1 VSNESSPITDS
12 KKKLYE
18 LNPKTPPASIQTQRT
33 RRKQRAEPVDPKSL
47 ERNVR
52 QLLADKISGNQLGLW
67 LLVPEHLRLGTWDLL
82 CGWTGS
88 ATPKVE
94 PRLALQLVHEA
105 ALCVT
110 GVRQGRSLSQKGF
123 ELVNGLPFVATDQA
137 VHDLLAAHTMDQ
149 AQRLQIA
156 LGQLR
161 RASGHFPGRLLAIDP
176 HRLNSCSKRQ
186 MVRFRDDPRL
196 KAVKVAQTFFCLD
209 AQTSQPVCFTSAS
222 SARTVAQATP
232 ELLQL
237 AKIILNPTG
246 EPPLLMADCEHFNR
260 DLIEQVQL
268 ETPFDLL
275 VPLPNH
281 KERHQQYAQLPAS
294 QFTPR
299 WAGFATAK
307 RPFVWSQNSAQK
319 SKRPLYEIIQRSGEK
334 AEDFYFK
341 SFLATA
347 DRPEVTDLSVHY
359 PKRWHVEEFFKF
371 NQALGWQRAG
381 TLNLNIRYGHMT
393 LALLAQAV
401 IHQFRQNLGSPF
413 DTWDAPHLAKDVFCA
428 LEGDVR
434 VNDDTIVVTYYN
446 APNAEQLRQ
455 HYQDLPAKLKAQ
467 KLNPK
472 IPWLYNFKLDFRFK

>member
-1 VSNESSPITDS
+1 MNGY
-12 KKKLYE
+12 KKLYA
-18 LNPKTPPASIQTQRT
+18 LNPQTPLLSIQTQRT
-33 RRKQRAEPVDPKSL
+33 RRKQRSEPVDPKSL
-47 ERNVR
+47 ERHVR

-67 LLVPEHLRLGTWDLL
+67 LLVPEHLTLGTWDLL
-82 CGWTGS
+82 CGWTGCP
-88 ATPKVE
+88 TPSVG

-123 ELVNGLPFVATDQA
+123 EVANGLPFVATDQA
-137 VHDLLAAHTMDQ
+137 IHDLLAAHTVEQ

-161 RASGHFPGRLLAIDP
+161 RASGHFPGQLLAIDP
-176 HRLNSCSKRQ
+176 HRIHSSSKRQ
-186 MVRFRDDPRL
+186 MVRFRDDPRF

-209 AQTSQPVCFTSAS
+209 AHSSQPICFTSAS

-237 AKIILNPTG
+237 AKSILSPIG
-246 EPPLLMADCEHFNR
+246 ERPLLMADCEHFNR
-260 DLIEQVQL
+260 QL
-268 ETPFDLL
+268 VEEVRRESPFDLL
-275 VPLPNH
+275 VPMPNQKARQKQH
-281 KERHQQYAQLPAS
+281 AKLLAS

-307 RPFVWSQNSAQK
+307 QPFGWRQNSIQD
-319 SKRPLYEIIQRSGEK
+319 LYEIIQRSGETPQ
-334 AEDFYFK
+334 DYYYK

-347 DRPEVTDLSVHY
+347 DRPEVLDLSVHY
-359 PKRWHVEEFFKF
+359 PQRWHVEEFFKF

-393 LALLAQAV
+393 LALVAQAV
-401 IHQFRQNLGSPF
+401 VHQFRLCLGAPF
-413 DTWDAPHLAKDVFCA
+413 AAWDATHLAKDVFCG

-434 VNDDTIVVTYYN
+434 VQRDTIVVTYYN
-446 APNAEQLRQ
+446 APNVEQLRQ
-455 HYQDLPAKLKAQ
+455 RYENSPAKLLAK
-467 KLNPK
+467 KINPK

>member
-1 VSNESSPITDS
+1 M
-12 KKKLYE
+12 
-18 LNPKTPPASIQTQRT
+18 
-33 RRKQRAEPVDPKSL
+33 
-47 ERNVR
+47 R

-82 CGWTGS
+82 RGWTGG
-88 ATPKVE
+88 ATPDVE

-123 ELVNGLPFVATDQA
+123 EVAHGLPFVATDQA
-137 VHDLLAAHTMDQ
+137 IHDLLAAHSVEQ

-156 LGQLR
+156 LGKLR
-161 RASGHFPGRLLAIDP
+161 RASGHFPGQLLAIDP
-176 HRLNSCSKRQ
+176 HRIHSSSKRQ

-209 AQTSQPVCFTSAS
+209 AHSHQPLCFTCAS

-232 ELLQL
+232 ELLQM
-237 AKIILNPTG
+237 AQTILNPVG

-260 DLIEQVQL
+260 ELIEQIRRD
-268 ETPFDLL
+268 TPFDLL
-275 VPLPNH
+275 VPMPNQ
-281 KERHQQYAQLPAS
+281 KARQKQCAKLSAN
-294 QFTPR
+294 QFTPH
-299 WAGFATAK
+299 WAGFATTK
-307 RPFVWSQNSAQK
+307 QPFGWSHGTT
-319 SKRPLYEIIQRSGEK
+319 RPLYEIIQRSGERPQ
-334 AEDFYFK
+334 DFHYK

-347 DRPEVTDLSVHY
+347 DRPEVPDLSVHY
-359 PKRWHVEEFFKF
+359 PQRWHVEEFFNF

-393 LALLAQAV
+393 LALVAQAV
-401 IHQFRQNLGSPF
+401 VHQFRQRLGAPF
-413 DTWDAPHLAKDVFCA
+413 ATWDATHLAKDVFCG

-434 VNDDTIVVTYYN
+434 VQDDTIVVTYYN
-446 APNAEQLRQ
+446 APNVQLLRE
-455 HYQDLPAKLKAQ
+455 HYEHLPAKLNAQ
-467 KLNPK
+467 KVNPQ

>member
-1 VSNESSPITDS
+1 M
-12 KKKLYE
+12 
-18 LNPKTPPASIQTQRT
+18 
-33 RRKQRAEPVDPKSL
+33 
-47 ERNVR
+47 R

-67 LLVPEHLRLGTWDLL
+67 LLAPEHLRLGTWDLL
-82 CGWTGS
+82 CGWTGGSS
-88 ATPKVE
+88 ASVE

-105 ALCVT
+105 ALCVS

-123 ELVNGLPFVATDQA
+123 EVANGLPFVATDQA
-137 VHDLLAAHTMDQ
+137 IHDLLAAHTVEQ

-176 HRLNSCSKRQ
+176 HRINSSSKRQ

-209 AQTSQPVCFTSAS
+209 AQSSQPVCFTSAS
-222 SARTVAQATP
+222 SARSVAQATP

-237 AKIILNPTG
+237 AKAILKPVG
-246 EPPLLMADCEHFNR
+246 PRPLLMADCEHFNR
-260 DLIEQVQL
+260 ELVEQVRL

-275 VPLPNH
+275 LPMPTP
-281 KERHQQYAQLPAS
+281 KARLQQYAQLPAS
-294 QFTPR
+294 AFTRR

-307 RPFVWSQNSAQK
+307 RPFAWSQNST
-319 SKRPLYEIIQRSGEK
+319 RGLYEIIQRSGETPQ
-334 AEDFYFK
+334 DYYFK

-347 DRPEVTDLSVHY
+347 DRPEVEDLSIHY
-359 PKRWHVEEFFKF
+359 PQRWHVEEFFKF

-393 LALLAQAV
+393 LALVAQAV
-401 IHQFRQNLGSPF
+401 VHQFRQSLGAPF
-413 DTWDAPHLAKDVFCA
+413 ATWDAAHLAQDVFCG

-434 VNDDTIVVTYYN
+434 VQDDTIVVTYYN
-446 APNAEQLRQ
+446 APNVEQLRQ
-455 HYQDLPAKLKAQ
+455 HYEHSPAKLLAQ
-467 KLNPK
+467 KINPK
-472 IPWLYNFKLDFRFK
+472 IPWLYNFKLDFQFK

>member
-1 VSNESSPITDS
+1 MSNASWPITAC

-18 LNPKTPPASIQTQRT
+18 LNPQTPPACILTQRT

-47 ERNVR
+47 ERHVR

-82 CGWTGS
+82 CGWTGCPT
-88 ATPKVE
+88 ACVE

-123 ELVNGLPFVATDQA
+123 EVANGLPFVATDQA
-137 VHDLLAAHTMDQ
+137 IHELLAAHTVEQ

-161 RASGHFPGRLLAIDP
+161 RASGHFPGQLLAIDP
-176 HRLNSCSKRQ
+176 HRLNSSSKRQ
-186 MVRFRDDPRL
+186 MVRFRDDPRF

-209 AQTSQPVCFTSAS
+209 AQSNQPICFTSAS
-222 SARTVAQATP
+222 SACTVAQATP
-232 ELLQL
+232 ELLHL
-237 AKIILNPTG
+237 TKAILNPTSSH
-246 EPPLLMADCEHFNR
+246 PLLMADCEHFNR
-260 DLIEQVQL
+260 ELVEQVRR

-275 VPLPNH
+275 VPMPNQKARQKQH
-281 KERHQQYAQLPAS
+281 AKLSPS
-294 QFTPR
+294 QFTPH

-307 RPFVWSQNSAQK
+307 QPFGWSNTPERS
-319 SKRPLYEIIQRSGEK
+319 LYEIIQRSGEVP
-334 AEDFYFK
+334 EDYYYK

-347 DRPEVTDLSVHY
+347 DRPEVADLSVNY
-359 PKRWHVEEFFKF
+359 PQRWHVEEFFKF

-401 IHQFRQNLGSPF
+401 GHQFRQNLGPPY
-413 DTWDAPHLAKDVFCA
+413 DTWDAPHLAKDVFCG

-434 VNDDTIVVTYYN
+434 VQDDTIILTYYN
-446 APNAEQLRQ
+446 APNAQQLRN
-455 HYQDLPAKLKAQ
+455 HYEHLPAKLTAQ
-467 KLNPK
+467 KINPK
-472 IPWLYNFKLDFRFK
+472 IPWLYNFKLDFRFH